1 MVIDAS
7 ASCSPGD
14 RVLVMVVSPLSL
26 HPCHGQA
33 DFFKVLF
40 VLLYLYSS
48 DTDRGSFSP
57 QQNLGEAS
65 FKPWWVRRGPDRDVG
80 DVGASWWRR
89 MMALKTLKRFW
100 SCSAGLG
107 GKKRHFRVIH
117 CPDFIPKP
125 SSSLICE
132 VPTPDEKPPTLS
144 PPALHVSHP
153 SWMLPQFPCSWMLL
167 PI

>member
-7 ASCSPGD
+7 ASHSPGD
-14 RVLVMVVSPLSL
+14 RVLVVVVSPLSL

-33 DFFKVLF
+33 DFFKILF
-40 VLLYLYSS
+40 VLLHLYSS
-48 DTDRGSFSP
+48 GTDRGSFSP
-57 QQNLGEAS
+57 QQSMGEVS
-65 FKPWWVRRGPDRDVG
+65 FKPWWVGRGPDRDVG
-80 DVGASWWRR
+80 DAGESWWRR
-89 MMALKTLKRFW
+89 VMPLETVKIFW

-107 GKKRHFRVIH
+107 GKGRHFHVIH

-132 VPTPDEKPPTLS
+132 VPIPDEKPPTVS
-144 PPALHVSHP
+144 PPALHIHHP
-153 SWMLPQFPCSWMLL
+153 SWVLPQFPCSCMLL